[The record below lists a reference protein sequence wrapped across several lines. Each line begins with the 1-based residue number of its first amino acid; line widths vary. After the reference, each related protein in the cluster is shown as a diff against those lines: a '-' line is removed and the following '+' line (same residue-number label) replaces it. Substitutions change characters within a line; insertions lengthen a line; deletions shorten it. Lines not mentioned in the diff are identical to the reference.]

1 LSKKKFKILFLV
13 TEDYYFWSHRLP
25 IACAARDAGFEVIVA
40 TRVQNYAKRII
51 QEGFKL
57 IPIGLRR
64 HRKNPLKEI
73 ISIIELIKIY
83 RTEHPDIV
91 HHVAMKPVLYGTTAA
106 RIAKIPIIINALAG
120 LGYVFISDR
129 SRANILRFL
138 ISVAFRLTLNSQNT
152 KLIIQNPDDFEF
164 LVTSGLVKPDN
175 VTLIKGSGVDT
186 CEFVPA
192 PEHEGEPIILLVSRM
207 LWDKGVKEFVDSAKL
222 LVEGGTRARFVL
234 IGRNDPAN
242 PTSIPTSTLES
253 WQNQNYVEWWGY
265 REDIPAVLQKSHV
278 VCLPSYREGLP
289 KVLIEAA
296 ACGRPIVTTDTPG
309 CREIVKDGENGFCVP
324 IRDANA
330 LAKAIRRLIDD
341 PVLRKKMGKRGRE
354 IALKEFSVDKIISET
369 LALYKK
375 LLSEKLRN

>member
-73 ISIIELIKIY
+73 ISIIELIKLY

-309 CREIVKDGENGFCVP
+309 CREIVRDGENGFCVP

-341 PVLRKKMGKRGRE
+341 PVLRKKMGERGRE
-354 IALKEFSVDKIISET
+354 IALKEFSVDKVISET

>member
-91 HHVAMKPVLYGTTAA
+91 HHGAMNPVLYGTTAA

-309 CREIVKDGENGFCVP
+309 CREIVRDGENGFCVP

-341 PVLRKKMGKRGRE
+341 PGLRKKMGKRGRE

>member
-64 HRKNPLKEI
+64 HRNNPLKEI

-265 REDIPAVLQKSHV
+265 REDIRAVLQKSHV

-309 CREIVKDGENGFCVP
+309 CREIVRDGENGFCVP

>member
-1 LSKKKFKILFLV
+1 MSKKKFKILFLV

-265 REDIPAVLQKSHV
+265 REDIRAVLQKSHV

-309 CREIVKDGENGFCVP
+309 CREIVRDGENGFCVP

>member
-330 LAKAIRRLIDD
+330 LARAIRRLIDD
-341 PVLRKKMGKRGRE
+341 PGLRKKMGKRGRE
-354 IALKEFSVDKIISET
+354 IALKEFSVDKVISET

>member
-1 LSKKKFKILFLV
+1 MSKKKFKILFLV

-120 LGYVFISDR
+120 LGYVFISNR

-309 CREIVKDGENGFCVP
+309 CREIVRDGENGFCVP

-341 PVLRKKMGKRGRE
+341 PGLRKKMGKRGRE